1 MGNDSHKISRIVRVF
16 VACVILGAVGLT
28 GCHDWPDER
37 VTAIEAQN
45 ILRQLNKIDT
55 AKEPNIPIADVYR
68 QAPTKVKQLVGGAEE
83 WKLFYFAKYHGADQ
97 LRAILLEQF
106 SSRIFDAKGEKS
118 QTVPNFGI
126 SANPATNQIVVRA
139 LTEQDVDAILEVIR
153 EIDVPP
159 IQVRIDCMVSEV
171 YADLTVDREV
181 SMFIENL
188 FGEGVTLGGQE
199 NNDYLAFPGASLR
212 SAPREKF
219 GLKMGVSRGDEGHR
233 FEALVDV
240 LVSRGYMKILMNP
253 SLEVVNGQTAKIQAK
268 EHIPLQQITIQSGGF
283 GGETILRTQT
293 EYYDIIDSLQ
303 ITPHVYA
310 DGSIGLK
317 TTAQLAAYLTPEGI
331 TQIPVVTERTI
342 TNEENRIRHGE
353 SLIIGG
359 IRKSE
364 KRDVVRGVPI
374 LKDIPILGML
384 FSGRDFEERAKEIIF
399 IMTPTISTGGVPNH
413 EMVNL
418 LREKH
423 QSPLTQGLHEQLMDP
438 LAIKARDDEQQRQI
452 EQALTARQESEA
464 ARTAARMEVLET
476 SQQVE
481 TLEAELEQTKVQMTQ
496 LSTRAE
502 EAQAE
507 TQKVAAEAQQARS
520 EAEQAAKAKA
530 EAEAQ
535 KAKFEEEAKQAA
547 QAKAKAEA
555 EAQQAAQAKAK
566 AEAEAQQAR
575 AEAEQAKAEAEKART
590 QKPPEQNAQPPQ
602 PQPEAPKQEESKPEQ
617 PKDEPKEPG
626 AAPPAPQG

>member
-1 MGNDSHKISRIVRVF
+1 MENDSHKISRIVRVF
-16 VACVILGAVGLT
+16 VAFVLLGTVGLT

-55 AKEPNIPIADVYR
+55 AKEPNIPIADVY
-68 QAPTKVKQLVGGAEE
+68 KQPPKKIKQIVGGAEE
-83 WKLFYFAKYHGADQ
+83 WKLFYFARYHTAEK
-97 LRAILLEQF
+97 LEAIIQAQF

-118 QTVPNFGI
+118 QTVPNFAI
-126 SANPATNQIVVRA
+126 TANPATNQIVVRA
-139 LTEQDVDAILEVIR
+139 LTELDVDAILEVIK

-159 IQVRIDCMVSEV
+159 IQVQIDCMVSEV

-188 FGEGVTLGGQE
+188 FGEGVTLGGQPD
-199 NNDYLAFPGASLR
+199 NDYLAFPGASLR

-219 GLKMGVSRGDEGHR
+219 GLQMGVSRGEEGHK

-253 SLEVVNGQTAKIQAK
+253 TLQVVNGQTAKIQAK

-303 ITPHVYA
+303 ITPQVYA

-342 TNEENRIRHGE
+342 TNDENRIRHGE

-423 QSPLTQGLHEQLMDP
+423 QSPMTQGLHEQLMDP
-438 LAIKARDDEQQRQI
+438 LSIKARDDEQQRRI
-452 EQALTARQESEA
+452 EQATAARQESEA
-464 ARTAARMEVLET
+464 ARTSARMEVLET

-481 TLEAELEQTKVQMTQ
+481 TLEAELEQTKVQVTQ
-496 LSTRAE
+496 LNTKAE
-502 EAQAE
+502 QAQAE
-507 TQKVAAEAQQARS
+507 TQKVTAEAQQAKS

-535 KAKFEEEAKQAA
+535 
-547 QAKAKAEA
+547 KAKAEA

-575 AEAEQAKAEAEKART
+575 AEAEQAKAEMEKARG
-590 QKPPEQNAQPPQ
+590 QKPPEQNAQPQ
-602 PQPEAPKQEESKPEQ
+602 PGAPKQEETKPEQ
-617 PKDEPKEPG
+617 PTEGPKEPG